1 MSLSPTPPTTKT
13 NNNKSILS
21 NANHFLR
28 PAAKMAIVP
37 SPKNSIV
44 YRRLAN
50 NIRQRAATRV
60 IRKNNKQMA
69 KHPAHSQ
76 CRAGGAGI
84 SRQRE
89 DCHLIDNHHHP
100 IARNRASYNRKKN
113 QTAIV
118 SKTAS
123 NATTSAYNDGNIWM
137 SSTVSNGPS
146 LELFKHMSSQP
157 LHKDAKDDV
166 ILNND
171 DEKKTESVECV
182 ASNDNE
188 SNIAVS
194 PRNTPALLDKEN
206 VDIQLSN
213 NDYSNDTAQ
222 KTLQSIAAVGEEKVL
237 PAKDSMDAVTSAEQP
252 PTVSRLTILISKGV
266 HDYTQAANQNATTDL
281 LTDLSVPYNV
291 VDGMDPSQREKRDE
305 FFSISGIRGNYPQI
319 FVSNEA
325 DDGHRFLGGYDWLNS
340 MSIED
345 LKALVSSDEQP
356 VVESKHVAEA
366 ANVTTSLP
374 INNAKARMVVLI
386 SKGVHDYTQAANQ
399 NATTELL
406 TNLSIPYD
414 IVDGMD
420 PLQRERRE
428 EFFSISGI
436 RGNYPQ
442 IFYSPKDNTGTY
454 IYLGGHEFLQS
465 IKNDELKSFGS

>member
-137 SSTVSNGPS
+137 SSAVSNGPS
-146 LELFKHMSSQP
+146 LELFKHMNSQP

-266 HDYTQAANQNATTDL
+266 HDYTQAANQNATT
-281 LTDLSVPYNV
+281 
-291 VDGMDPSQREKRDE
+291 
-305 FFSISGIRGNYPQI
+305 
-319 FVSNEA
+319 
-325 DDGHRFLGGYDWLNS
+325 
-340 MSIED
+340 
-345 LKALVSSDEQP
+345 
-356 VVESKHVAEA
+356 
-366 ANVTTSLP
+366 
-374 INNAKARMVVLI
+374 
-386 SKGVHDYTQAANQ
+386 
-399 NATTELL
+399 ELL